1 MKAPYWK
8 VISVRDYIEEAGDPR
23 SIPNE
28 LLRGHLTSP
37 EECANPRLHEKMK
50 DLRLTFDI
58 LVRCL

>member
-23 SIPNE
+23 LIPSE

-37 EECANPRLHEKMK
+37 EVCACEIPHRKRASRARAL
-50 DLRLTFDI
+50 
-58 LVRCL
+58 